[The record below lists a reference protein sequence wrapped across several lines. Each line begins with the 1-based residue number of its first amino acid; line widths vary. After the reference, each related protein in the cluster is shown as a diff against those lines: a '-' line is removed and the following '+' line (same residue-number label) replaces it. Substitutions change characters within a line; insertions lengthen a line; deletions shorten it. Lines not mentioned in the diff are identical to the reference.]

1 MQLISDTTLR
11 DIEQSLGLDFLNTE
25 NKNGVMTGIIELI
38 CTRAGI
44 RIMKGFDAQQ
54 TEAFNRIPEKDLEAM
69 EDFILANSPDAR
81 AIFEEEAQRA
91 KAEVLSAKIEPAE
104 ADESKA

>member
-11 DIEQSLGLDFLNTE
+11 DIEKSLGLDFLNTE

-44 RIMKGFDAQQ
+44 RIMKGFNAEQ
-54 TEAFNRIPEKDLEAM
+54 TAEFNLIPEKDLEAM
-69 EDFILANSPDAR
+69 EDFILANSPEAR

-91 KAEVLSAKIEPAE
+91 KAEGLSAKIEPA
-104 ADESKA
+104 ATDDSKA